1 MAAPLASAAEL
12 DLHLQQTVPPAA
24 SALAL
29 AGASGAV
36 RSYCGWDLLRE
47 SRTFTVE
54 GDGSVI
60 LSLPT
65 LYLISVDEIRI
76 GGLVVDPTS
85 TPQPIVHQRG
95 QLVWA
100 SFWPTGAVIEVD
112 AVHGYVD
119 APDVVKLVTL
129 TLAARIVT
137 NPDDA
142 KSASVGSVSRTYDTT
157 MTALD
162 MRLLDPYRL

>member
-1 MAAPLASAAEL
+1 MAAPLASAVEL
-12 DLHLQQTVPPAA
+12 KNHLQQTVPPDV

-47 SRTFTVE
+47 TRTFVVE

-60 LSLPT
+60 LTLPT
-65 LYLISVDEIRI
+65 LHLVTINAIRV
-76 GGLVVDPTS
+76 GGLTVDPAGI
-85 TPQPIVHQRG
+85 PQPIPHERG

-100 SFWPTGAVIEVD
+100 TSWPVGSLVEID
-112 AVHGYVD
+112 AVHGYET